1 MYFCNMENLK
11 VTNEATA
18 LVTLLT
24 ETLYK
29 VDNWE
34 TNSGNNYSDKQS
46 VALAAEPERVSAPA
60 ENPIQVTQEK
70 SATPT
75 YFDYLG
81 ENNKYVLVLV
91 NYPDSKHITD
101 KDKEF
106 FLKVISALKLTIDDV
121 AVLNYAHY
129 AAADINALKEYFSC
143 SRIITFGLPPSSA
156 VFRNL
161 NMQDYSVTNVY
172 GVSLLPASDTLRII
186 ESDKNKKIVLWN
198 ALKLLFNV
206 K

>member
-18 LVTLLT
+18 LVTLLK

-29 VDNWE
+29 VDNWGTSTE
-34 TNSGNNYSDKQS
+34 GNSVDKQVVGS
-46 VALAAEPERVSAPA
+46 VSESKSVSVPVENSAPV
-60 ENPIQVTQEK
+60 IQDQSSVP
-70 SATPT
+70 A

-106 FLKVISALKLTIDDV
+106 FLKVISALKLTIEDV

-129 AAADINALKEYFSC
+129 VSADINALKEYFSC

>member
-29 VDNWE
+29 VDNWN
-34 TNSGNNYSDKQS
+34 TDSGNNYTDKQS
-46 VALAAEPERVSAPA
+46 VVVVSEPENISTPA
-60 ENPIQVTQEK
+60 GNSTQVVQEQA
-70 SATPT
+70 STPT

-106 FLKVISALKLTIDDV
+106 FLKVISALKLTIEDV

-129 AAADINALKEYFSC
+129 ASTDINALKEYFSC
-143 SRIITFGLPPSSA
+143 SRIITFGVPQSSA
-156 VFRNL
+156 VFRNV

-172 GVSLLPASDTLRII
+172 GISLLPASDTLRII